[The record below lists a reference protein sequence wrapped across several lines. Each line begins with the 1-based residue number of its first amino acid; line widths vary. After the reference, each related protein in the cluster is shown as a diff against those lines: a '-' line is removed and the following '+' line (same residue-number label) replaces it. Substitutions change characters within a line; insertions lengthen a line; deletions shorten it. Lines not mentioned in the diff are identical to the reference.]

1 MPFSTWQSDILHL
14 FKRLNALREKKIIKN
29 FAIQYIILTCTSCK
43 EIWVNICV
51 IQIHIFFTCIF
62 PLTHKQYT
70 LVSLG
75 GRQPGLR
82 PSITILWSFY
92 KRKNNAKKN
101 RNSAEWIKFVPAPLV
116 AYCTDEKNTGISNLR
131 SNLLPENDI
140 KKQNKKIWSS
150 SHAKSTSPD

>member
-75 GRQPGLR
+75 GRQPGLSQR
-82 PSITILWSFY
+82 YSLDELVIQCYYAKLWKRYTVNQIFILFIPF
-92 KRKNNAKKN
+92 A
-101 RNSAEWIKFVPAPLV
+101 
-116 AYCTDEKNTGISNLR
+116 LR
-131 SNLLPENDI
+131 MVSR
-140 KKQNKKIWSS
+140 
-150 SHAKSTSPD
+150 